1 MKVIQVVDE
10 YITFKQSMGM
20 RFGSEARHLRAFCR
34 AVGDRDISHVDP
46 GAALAF
52 IAGTG
57 PVTSFW
63 HRKFETLTRF
73 YRFAIGRR
81 HVALS
86 PLPTRVPK
94 RPQPL
99 VPYIYSAEEVRR
111 LLAATVMMD
120 RRRRQLDAATFRTLL
135 LVLIGTGL
143 RISEAISLTVAD
155 VDLAENMLTVRESK
169 FYKSRLAPIGP
180 QLAEE
185 LRVYAK
191 GRRKPRSSGVDA
203 PFFSTRSGTALTH
216 RIVHFHFCKLR
227 VAAGVRRDDGGRY
240 QPRIHDFRHTFAVRR
255 LIAWYREGAD
265 VQRLL
270 PQLSTYLGHVHI
282 GATQRYLTMTPE
294 LLNEANRRFER
305 YALPEACHV

>member
-1 MKVIQVVDE
+1 
-10 YITFKQSMGM
+10 
-20 RFGSEARHLRAFCR
+20 
-34 AVGDRDISHVDP
+34 VGDPDISQVDS
-46 GAALAF
+46 GTALAF

-63 HRKFETLTRF
+63 HRKFETLTGF

-86 PLPTRVPK
+86 PLPTTAPK

-99 VPYIYSAEEVRR
+99 VPYIYGAEELRR
-111 LLAATVMMD
+111 LLAATVIID
-120 RRRRQLDAATFRTLL
+120 LRKCQLQGATFRTLL

-143 RISEAISLTVAD
+143 RVGEAMSLTVDD
-155 VDLAENMLTVRESK
+155 VDLAESLLTVRESK
-169 FYKSRLAPIGP
+169 FYKSRLVPMGP
-180 QLAEE
+180 RLTEA
-185 LRVYAK
+185 LCVYAK
-191 GRRKPRSSGVDA
+191 GRRKPRSNGAES
-203 PFFSTRSGTALTH
+203 PFFSTRGGTALTH
-216 RIVHFHFCKLR
+216 RIVHWHFCKLR
-227 VAAGVRRDDGGRY
+227 VAADVRRDDGGRY
-240 QPRIHDFRHTFAVRR
+240 QPRLHDFRHTFAVRR
-255 LIAWYREGAD
+255 LVAWYREGAD

-305 YALPEACHV
+305 YALSEAYHV